1 MQQELLWGRLHLETL
16 LQAPPLTHRLP
27 RSCCTDPPALT
38 PVLSLMLEQS
48 SVMSAPLSSVMSVMP
63 LRLLESSMAQSLERL
78 SCWYCRAGSWMAWIS
93 MLEST
98 SFPTLCREG
107 KQVMK
112 QIQAGYSCS
121 ELGKPKPRDQ
131 SQQVP
136 QRAVLAI
143 TKAHG
148 HWSPLHLP
156 EEHLLHGG
164 DRGTVAGDAQLL
176 PPLLQLR
183 EQGLKPEQRRETSD
197 TDTHGKGHSGLKTLW
212 ASVLQLAGV
221 LHPTSG

>member
-1 MQQELLWGRLHLETL
+1 MTNPKNHLQIPTLMLQTMVGGRLHLVTL
-16 LQAPPLTHRLP
+16 LQPSPFTRPLP
-27 RSCCTDPPALT
+27 VGAAASPALT

-48 SVMSAPLSSVMSVMP
+48 SVMSAPLSSVMSVIP

-98 SFPTLCREG
+98 SFPTLCQEG
-107 KQVMK
+107 KWVMR
-112 QIQAGYSCS
+112 QRSRQDLAVLRWG
-121 ELGKPKPRDQ
+121 RQ
-131 SQQVP
+131 SQESNKVP
-136 QRAVLAI
+136 HRGVLDI
-143 TKAHG
+143 TKAQG

-164 DRGTVAGDAQLL
+164 DRGAVAGNAQLL

-183 EQGLKPEQRRETSD
+183 EQGLKPGWTREMSD
-197 TDTHGKGHSGLKTLW
+197 TNTHGRGTQG
-212 ASVLQLAGV
+212 
-221 LHPTSG
+221 